1 MAEYFF
7 EMTGEPP
14 NLFIF
19 RLVMQEP
26 TVRAV
31 LASFQE
37 KQRSNK

>member
-7 EMTGEPP
+7 EFTGEPP

-26 TVRAV
+26 TVRDV
-31 LASFQE
+31 LASFRNSQL
-37 KQRSNK
+37 R